1 MDQTLDMQVAA
12 LIFLAGTKSLVT
24 SADTGDVEM
33 TTEKETDSERN
44 RPRQTISHS
53 TSIPFPILTAFP
65 NLLMS
70 AIYDTTK
77 FKRRIEAEWA

>member
-33 TTEKETDSERN
+33 TTEKEVDSEEPAPSN
-44 RPRQTISHS
+44 N
-53 TSIPFPILTAFP
+53 IPLNQSFFP
-65 NLLMS
+65 NPNNFPGYADEFNL
-70 AIYDTTK
+70 
-77 FKRRIEAEWA
+77 

>member
-33 TTEKETDSERN
+33 TTEKEADSEEPAPSN
-44 RPRQTISHS
+44 NITHYGP
-53 TSIPFPILTAFP
+53 SIPNTNNFPGFADGF
-65 NLLMS
+65 NL
-70 AIYDTTK
+70 
-77 FKRRIEAEWA
+77 

>member
-33 TTEKETDSERN
+33 TTEKEADSEEPAPSN
-44 RPRQTISHS
+44 NITHS
-53 TSIPFPILTAFP
+53 GPSFP
-65 NLLMS
+65 NTNNFPGYADGFNL
-70 AIYDTTK
+70 
-77 FKRRIEAEWA
+77 

>member
-33 TTEKETDSERN
+33 TTEKEVDSEEPAPSN
-44 RPRQTISHS
+44 NTPLYGPS
-53 TSIPFPILTAFP
+53 FP
-65 NLLMS
+65 NTNNFPGYADGFNL
-70 AIYDTTK
+70 
-77 FKRRIEAEWA
+77 

>member
-33 TTEKETDSERN
+33 TNEKETDLEEPAPSN
-44 RPRQTISHS
+44 
-53 TSIPFPILTAFP
+53 SIPLNEPPFP
-65 NLLMS
+65 NPNHFSISINECNL
-70 AIYDTTK
+70 
-77 FKRRIEAEWA
+77 

>member
-33 TTEKETDSERN
+33 TTEKEVDSEEPAPSN
-44 RPRQTISHS
+44 N
-53 TSIPFPILTAFP
+53 IPINGPSFP
-65 NLLMS
+65 NPNTFSDCTDGLHL
-70 AIYDTTK
+70 
-77 FKRRIEAEWA
+77 

>member
-12 LIFLAGTKSLVT
+12 LIFLAGTKNLVT
-24 SADTGDVEM
+24 SADTSDVEM
-33 TTEKETDSERN
+33 TTEKEADSEEPAPSN
-44 RPRQTISHS
+44 NTLP

-70 AIYDTTK
+70 AIYDTTN
-77 FKRRIEAEWA
+77 FKRMIEAE

>member
-33 TTEKETDSERN
+33 TTEKEADSEEPAPSN
-44 RPRQTISHS
+44 NIAPYRPY
-53 TSIPFPILTAFP
+53 FP
-65 NLLMS
+65 NTNNFPGYADGFNL
-70 AIYDTTK
+70 
-77 FKRRIEAEWA
+77 

>member
-33 TTEKETDSERN
+33 TTEKEVDSEEPAPSSN
-44 RPRQTISHS
+44 IPLTAS
-53 TSIPFPILTAFP
+53 PFPNPINSPCYDDEF
-65 NLLMS
+65 NL
-70 AIYDTTK
+70 
-77 FKRRIEAEWA
+77 

>member
-33 TTEKETDSERN
+33 TTEKEVDSEEPAPSNNIPIN
-44 RPRQTISHS
+44 RPS
-53 TSIPFPILTAFP
+53 FP
-65 NLLMS
+65 NPNTFPDCSDGFNL
-70 AIYDTTK
+70 
-77 FKRRIEAEWA
+77 

>member
-33 TTEKETDSERN
+33 TTEKEVDSEEPAPSSN
-44 RPRQTISHS
+44 
-53 TSIPFPILTAFP
+53 IPLTESSFTNPINSSCYDDEF
-65 NLLMS
+65 NL
-70 AIYDTTK
+70 
-77 FKRRIEAEWA
+77 

>member
-33 TTEKETDSERN
+33 TTEKEVDTEEPAPSKNTPLNE
-44 RPRQTISHS
+44 SS
-53 TSIPFPILTAFP
+53 FP
-65 NLLMS
+65 NPD
-70 AIYDTTK
+70 I
-77 FKRRIEAEWA
+77 FPGFAERFNL

>member
-33 TTEKETDSERN
+33 TTEKEVDSEEPAPSSN
-44 RPRQTISHS
+44 
-53 TSIPFPILTAFP
+53 IPLPASSFP
-65 NLLMS
+65 NPINS
-70 AIYDTTK
+70 PCYDD
-77 FKRRIEAEWA
+77 EVNL

>member
-33 TTEKETDSERN
+33 TNDNEELDETA
-44 RPRQTISHS
+44 PIS
-53 TSIPFPILTAFP
+53 TSQHRNPPSPSNPACVEGIAQLERQIF
-65 NLLMS
+65 
-70 AIYDTTK
+70 
-77 FKRRIEAEWA
+77 

>member
-24 SADTGDVEM
+24 SADTSDVEM
-33 TTEKETDSERN
+33 TTEKEADSEEPAPSN
-44 RPRQTISHS
+44 NTPP
-53 TSIPFPILTAFP
+53 TSIPFPILTEFP

-70 AIYDTTK
+70 AIYDTTN
-77 FKRRIEAEWA
+77 FKRMIEAEWA